1 VTMTLFAFAAAM
13 RCHTASRK
21 GLQFLT
27 SACRVSPLNSR
38 SHLSRS
44 FSCSSKFH
52 SVHEGDLGHPAFR
65 VIFKDHN
72 MRPISPWHDVPLS
85 SSKGLF
91 NMVTEIPKFTQ
102 AKMEIDTKSEFNPIV
117 QDTKNGKPRYHPG
130 PIYWNYGALP
140 QTWEDPNTRGDA
152 HVGGAFGD
160 NDPVDVVEI
169 GADPLPMGCVTQVK
183 VLGAFSMI
191 DDGELD
197 WKILAIKVGDPKF
210 EEINDI
216 EDIDKHYPGT
226 VSGIR
231 EWFRWYKAPDG
242 KPLNKFGHNEK
253 PISRVEAE
261 KVISEANEAYSR
273 LKDRTTS
280 GNGMWV

>member
-1 VTMTLFAFAAAM
+1 
-13 RCHTASRK
+13 
-21 GLQFLT
+21 
-27 SACRVSPLNSR
+27 
-38 SHLSRS
+38 
-44 FSCSSKFH
+44 
-52 SVHEGDLGHPAFR
+52 
-65 VIFKDHN
+65 
-72 MRPISPWHDVPLS
+72 
-85 SSKGLF
+85 
-91 NMVTEIPKFTQ
+91 
-102 AKMEIDTKSEFNPIV
+102 
-117 QDTKNGKPRYHPG
+117 
-130 PIYWNYGALP
+130 
-140 QTWEDPNTRGDA
+140 
-152 HVGGAFGD
+152 
-160 NDPVDVVEI
+160 
-169 GADPLPMGCVTQVK
+169 
-183 VLGAFSMI
+183 MI